1 MTPEDE
7 RRIDE
12 LRLLI
17 AAEEDAER
25 LKTLL
30 FEFQCLLAARVRP
43 LLENILRRSTT
54 IQPCKRDEY
63 PST

>member
-17 AAEEDAER
+17 AAEEDGER

-30 FEFQCLLAARVRP
+30 FEFQCLLAAEMTEVDPRCGDDQHGR
-43 LLENILRRSTT
+43 T
-54 IQPCKRDEY
+54 D
-63 PST
+63 